1 MSYLRDIQKL
11 RQNKT
16 PYQQGFTQR
25 FSQPQNQVDTFN
37 INFDKAS
44 DH

>member
-16 PYQQGFTQR
+16 PYQQGYTQR
-25 FSQPQNQVDTFN
+25 FSQPQNQADIYNVN
-37 INFDKAS
+37 IDKAS
-44 DH
+44 